1 LPQSATNFFWSA
13 QKIGSC
19 PKSLFVESTMATD
32 PMFNFFQCPK
42 NFTRSLNFFW
52 NLTKKFGWQFLVT
65 SLGDQNFP
73 LNLNR

>member
-1 LPQSATNFFWSA
+1 
-13 QKIGSC
+13 
-19 PKSLFVESTMATD
+19 MATD

-42 NFTRSLNFFW
+42 NFTRSLNFFL